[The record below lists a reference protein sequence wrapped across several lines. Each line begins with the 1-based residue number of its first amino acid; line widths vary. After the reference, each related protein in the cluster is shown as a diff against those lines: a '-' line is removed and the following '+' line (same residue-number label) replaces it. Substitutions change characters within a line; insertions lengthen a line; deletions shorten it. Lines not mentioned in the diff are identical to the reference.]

1 MSKATVDMF
10 HLSTQEKPP
19 KLLKALTHPLTKKV
33 IQIDKKVLKGWSLN
47 KPEYANITSLLKWGC
62 HRNETELGTSPQN
75 PDL

>member
-1 MSKATVDMF
+1 M
-10 HLSTQEKPP
+10 
-19 KLLKALTHPLTKKV
+19 KALTHPLTKKV

-47 KPEYANITSLLKWGC
+47 KPEYANITSLLKLGC